1 MPGQYRRPFGIPS
14 AQKLAAKSCSESRR
28 QMAIDKGLGDG
39 LAKAREKRAGN
50 VKAKKTEP
58 TKSASKVKK

>member
-1 MPGQYRRPFGIPS
+1 
-14 AQKLAAKSCSESRR
+14 
-28 QMAIDKGLGDG
+28 MANDKGLEEG

-58 TKSASKVKK
+58 TMSASKVKKLVQINI